1 METIGRVRLLLIPS
15 FLALLVEQLDH
26 VPGNAG
32 GVQRAKGLS
41 GGGMSKVQGLVLF

>member
-32 GVQRAKGLS
+32 VFSVPR
-41 GGGMSKVQGLVLF
+41 V